1 MRGHCRLKILE
12 RYRFVYLRPRWGTLN
27 RRTGWRFASRPEV
40 RRAQSRKCE
49 GRGNAQG
56 FGSREAFQGA
66 PRGTHRPPAPR
77 TPASSMRRDVGWSW
91 PEYGRGS
98 TVRGTVTSIGVHR
111 LVSGKP
117 FSTPDLMIVRAPYV
131 PVRPSATAPAK
142 RTGRPRPHLLPITPV
157 LDGLPSRRDFLRPQ
171 PHKKRQ
177 PLGPEIVKGR
187 PSSRLLFRYFCTG
200 GASRE

>member
-1 MRGHCRLKILE
+1 MCQCAQVLPPRPNE
-12 RYRFVYLRPRWGTLN
+12 R
-27 RRTGWRFASRPEV
+27 A
-40 RRAQSRKCE
+40 
-49 GRGNAQG
+49 GRGRI
-56 FGSREAFQGA
+56 S
-66 PRGTHRPPAPR
+66 
-77 TPASSMRRDVGWSW
+77 
-91 PEYGRGS
+91 
-98 TVRGTVTSIGVHR
+98 
-111 LVSGKP
+111 
-117 FSTPDLMIVRAPYV
+117 DLMIVRAPFV